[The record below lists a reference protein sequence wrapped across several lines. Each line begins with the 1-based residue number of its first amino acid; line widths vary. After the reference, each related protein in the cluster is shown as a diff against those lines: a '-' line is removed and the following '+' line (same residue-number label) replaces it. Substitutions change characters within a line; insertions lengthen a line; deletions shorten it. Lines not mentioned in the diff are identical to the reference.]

1 MRRYNKTRTAAP
13 RARRLDE
20 AYSMDMVDSSIP
32 AIAGRKTSAQVF
44 VGVKSK
50 YGSVHGMH
58 SVPEFP
64 EVLKDFIFNTG
75 APHTLI
81 SDNHNAETSE
91 KVKKIQREYGIK
103 GRTFRAKET
112 KSKLL

>member
-1 MRRYNKTRTAAP
+1 MRRYHKTRTAAL

-20 AYSMDMVDSSIP
+20 AYSTDTVDSSVP
-32 AIAGRKTSAQVF
+32 AIEGGKTSAQVF

-50 YGSVHGMH
+50 YASVHGMH
-58 SVPEFP
+58 SVSELP
-64 EVLKDFIFNTG
+64 EVLKDFILDTG

-91 KVKKIQREYGIK
+91 KVKKI
-103 GRTFRAKET
+103 
-112 KSKLL
+112 